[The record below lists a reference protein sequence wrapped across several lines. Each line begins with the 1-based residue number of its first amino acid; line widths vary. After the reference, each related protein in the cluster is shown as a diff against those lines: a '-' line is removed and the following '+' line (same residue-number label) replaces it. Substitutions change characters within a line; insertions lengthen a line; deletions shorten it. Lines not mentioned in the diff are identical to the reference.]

1 MEIKGNEIIA
11 GDGKFVY
18 RKTDTR
24 FETPIKKATI
34 YTGET
39 IGDFDEYNEKQPVIP
54 LEEKPAME
62 SQIAVFAKAMVAPK
76 TDLSDE
82 QVLAMPDLFDD
93 WEEHIDKSVPKG
105 MVLNYG
111 GRQWRVRQEHTVQS
125 IYPPSINTAALYGIV
140 ERSHAGT
147 EDDPIPYEPPM
158 EIFVGKYY
166 TQNGVKYRCT
176 RDSQQELTH
185 DLSALV
191 GLYVEVVE

>member
-1 MEIKGNEIIA
+1 MKIQDNKIYADEGMLIRRIGQGTGFKVCFLLPNETEQ
-11 GDGKFVY
+11 D
-18 RKTDTR
+18 
-24 FETPIKKATI
+24 FEEAESFP
-34 YTGET
+34 
-39 IGDFDEYNEKQPVIP
+39 
-54 LEEKPAME
+54 EEQTSDKPSME

-82 QVLAMPDLFDD
+82 LVLSMPDLFDN

-111 GRQWRVRQEHTVQS
+111 GRQWRVRQEHTVLR
-125 IYPPSINTAALYGIV
+125 IYSPSLETASLYGIV

-166 TQNGVKYRCT
+166 TQGGIKYRCT

-191 GLYVEVVE
+191 GIYVEVVA